1 MTQTIIWS
9 MIAVAVFAAL
19 IIRAVEKTRKAE
31 KYFNIVKQG
40 EKVSNTGDAGIDEV
54 FQPVN
59 RCENN
64 RPQQIPQTKRTTVAA

>member
-40 EKVSNTGDAGIDEV
+40 GKVINTGDAGIDEI

-64 RPQQIPQTKRTTVAA
+64 RTSQIPAKQRSAAA

>member
-1 MTQTIIWS
+1 

-40 EKVSNTGDAGIDEV
+40 GKVMNTGDAGIDEI

-64 RPQQIPQTKRTTVAA
+64 RTSQIPAKQRSAAA